1 MKKNMRIT
9 AKLITGVL
17 LSVSLLVT
25 SGCANKQQ
33 TGTVI
38 GAVVGVAVGS
48 LVGKGDGQGVGMLVG
63 GAIGALVGN
72 SVGQTLDEL
81 DEAEKAKAERASL
94 DALEQDDGEKIEW
107 NSDDDEDI
115 SGSAELIGGGYEKQ
129 GESCRPVREL
139 VVIDGVSSSKVVE
152 YCLKGNSWV
161 AS

>member
-1 MKKNMRIT
+1 MKK
-9 AKLITGVL
+9 ITGVGIILTLL
-17 LSVSLLVT
+17 LS

-33 TGTVI
+33 TGAVI

-48 LVGKGDGQGVGMLVG
+48 LVGKGDGQALGMLVG
-63 GAIGALVGN
+63 GAVGGLVGN
-72 SVGQTLDEL
+72 SIGQTLDEL

-94 DALEQDDGEKIEW
+94 DALEQDDGKKIEW
-107 NSDDDEDI
+107 NSDDDEEI